1 MRFQR
6 VFVGLLIRSHTEF
19 MQNGRV
25 EIEPAEVANAKAE
38 WIEQDKSPITTFLK
52 EFEITDNADDF
63 VKSKDIDDWI
73 TEKNLGIS
81 MTKFGM
87 ELNKY
92 TTIHKHEKVRRK
104 SRKLEAK

>member
-1 MRFQR
+1 MEPTNEFELKLDLNLKDELKILRFQR
-6 VFVGLLIRSHTEF
+6 AFVGLLIRSHTEC

-52 EFEITDNADDF
+52 EFEITDNVDDF

-73 TEKNLGIS
+73 TEKIS
-81 MTKFGM
+81 EFP
-87 ELNKY
+87 
-92 TTIHKHEKVRRK
+92 
-104 SRKLEAK
+104 